1 MDSQGKIMT
10 RRAVVSS
17 FIFKFPPNRG
27 PQVAL
32 FRRSDKVRT
41 YPNRLAPVSGSIEK
55 DDPSPLDA
63 AWREIREETTLTPAT
78 LTLLRQGKDYRFADD
93 KIGREWTI
101 HPFAFRLKS
110 HEDESRIQ
118 IDWEHQGFQ
127 WFEPHEVRDVDE
139 FGGVPRLAESLRRIW
154 FEIELGESRAKVLS
168 EGLLALQQDHGSGA
182 RVLAARALDVF
193 LSLVSD
199 KSGFDKDG
207 SVDKWWRNIRLAAW
221 HLWKNGRE
229 CMGAAILNNIVRS
242 LAVIEKEVQQVKDD
256 KTPPEFLETV
266 TQKVRDLA
274 VARGSSVDGIWRSF
288 EAFLRQQQKQQ
299 QQQQQGSGRPIRI
312 LTLSSSSTILQC
324 LQRAVAGFDSDFDI
338 RILESRPLFEG
349 VSMASGLVNRL
360 REAPAERKNKIEVSI
375 YTDAG
380 AAVASR
386 DVDVVLVGADA
397 IDRYGSTYN
406 KTGSLPAVLSAKH
419 CSPHSKVLVLA
430 DSEKILPYEMPDWEV
445 NDVDELATSWKQ
457 SPSVKG
463 TVSTLLGSAS
473 GMTTDEKGVKV
484 GVMNVYFEWV
494 PPTLIDGYLFEDGQK
509 SAKEIADLADKIRR
523 EADVFFSDV

>member
-1 MDSQGKIMT
+1 MT

-110 HEDESRIQ
+110 HEDESRIR

-154 FEIELGESRAKVLS
+154 FEIELGESRAKILS

-242 LAVIEKEVQQVKDD
+242 LAVIEKEVQQAKDD
-256 KTPPEFLETV
+256 RSPPEFLDRV

-288 EAFLRQQQKQQ
+288 EAFLRQQQQQ
-299 QQQQQGSGRPIRI
+299 QQQQQDSGRPIRI

-324 LQRAVAGFDSDFDI
+324 LRRAVAGFDSDFDI

-360 REAPAERKNKIEVSI
+360 REAPAERKNKVEVSI

-386 DVDVVLVGADA
+386 DVDLVLVGADA
-397 IDRYGSTYN
+397 IDRHGSTCN

-457 SPSVKG
+457 SPGVKG
-463 TVSTLLGSAS
+463 TVSTLLGSAP

-494 PPTLIDGYLFEDGQK
+494 PPTLIDWYLFEDGQK
-509 SAKEIADLADKIRR
+509 SAKEIAHLAEKIRR
-523 EADVFFSDV
+523 EADAFFSDV